1 MVTGDLLALLGRL
14 LDEAHVLAPGD
25 LVPLLRRE
33 LDALEF
39 TEVVVYVVDH
49 EQRRLVPVPPAE
61 VEAIGIDTTLGGR
74 VYQTS
79 SSARAG
85 SEPERLWLP
94 IRDGVERLGVLM
106 LARASFDDE
115 LAAACE
121 PLAALVALLL
131 LSKNEFTDEFLL
143 TRRSRPMA
151 LGAEIRWGSLPP
163 LSFSCPRVS
172 VAAALEPAHEVSGDA
187 FDYALNGDI
196 LHVGIFDGMGH
207 ELESSLLSDVTVA
220 TYRHARRRGASLE
233 DMYAAIDQL
242 LRDRFDDGRF
252 VTGQLAVLDVARG
265 ELRLLNAGHPGP
277 LLIRRGRV
285 ISLRGRRV
293 ALPLGLGDVGDGDV
307 TEQVHA
313 LEPGD
318 RLLFYTDGLTE
329 ARAPDGSLFGE
340 HRLAD
345 TIERACSDQHPAA
358 EAVRRLMLTLGEF
371 RDHDWRDDATIVM
384 VQWPAAPGD

>member
-61 VEAIGIDTTLGGR
+61 VEAIGLDTTLGGR

-220 TYRHARRRGASLE
+220 AYRHAR
-233 DMYAAIDQL
+233 
-242 LRDRFDDGRF
+242 
-252 VTGQLAVLDVARG
+252 
-265 ELRLLNAGHPGP
+265 
-277 LLIRRGRV
+277 
-285 ISLRGRRV
+285 
-293 ALPLGLGDVGDGDV
+293 
-307 TEQVHA
+307 
-313 LEPGD
+313 
-318 RLLFYTDGLTE
+318 
-329 ARAPDGSLFGE
+329 
-340 HRLAD
+340 
-345 TIERACSDQHPAA
+345 
-358 EAVRRLMLTLGEF
+358 
-371 RDHDWRDDATIVM
+371 
-384 VQWPAAPGD
+384 